1 MPLLLAWTRPGSV
14 SVQSTLLAACLL
26 LGVGLCAPSSSNAQR
41 RALEAYSLEDGLPQ
55 SQVQDVIQGERGYL
69 WFALLGGGP
78 VQFDGHTFTAF
89 TSADGLPSDLIT
101 ALYQD
106 TSGVLWVGTRRG
118 LFHFDGSTYERRS
131 ATASL
136 TMTHHSLEVAER
148 SPADC
153 TFHQCETQGA
163 KRR

>member
-1 MPLLLAWTRPGSV
+1 MPLLLAWIRPGSV
-14 SVQSTLLAACLL
+14 SVQGTLLAACLL
-26 LGVGLCAPSSSNAQR
+26 LGGACVHRPSRMHSAGPSGRNRWRTDCPSRRCRTSFRANAGASGSPSWGGL
-41 RALEAYSLEDGLPQ
+41 
-55 SQVQDVIQGERGYL
+55 
-69 WFALLGGGP
+69 

-89 TSADGLPSDLIT
+89 TSAGGLPSDLIT
-101 ALYQD
+101 ALHQD

-136 TMTHHSLEVAER
+136 TMAHHSLEVAER

-153 TFHQCETQGA
+153 TFHQCEAQGA

>member
-1 MPLLLAWTRPGSV
+1 MPLLLVWTRPGSV

-55 SQVQDVIQGERGYL
+55 SQVQDVIQGERGSL
-69 WFALLGGGP
+69 WFALLGGGL

-101 ALYQD
+101 ALHQD
-106 TSGVLWVGTRRG
+106 TSGVL
-118 LFHFDGSTYERRS
+118 
-131 ATASL
+131 
-136 TMTHHSLEVAER
+136 
-148 SPADC
+148 
-153 TFHQCETQGA
+153 
-163 KRR
+163 